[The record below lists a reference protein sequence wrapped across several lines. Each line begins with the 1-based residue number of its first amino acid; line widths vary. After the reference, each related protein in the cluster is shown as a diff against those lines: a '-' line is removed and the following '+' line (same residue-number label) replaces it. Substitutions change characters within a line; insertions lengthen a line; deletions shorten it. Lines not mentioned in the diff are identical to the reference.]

1 MPSSA
6 DAEFSERTS
15 AFLVPYRGHTMAC
28 ELFSVPGHDG
38 KITNLASPTGL
49 DIKYPP
55 NRGQVLAT
63 SHNP

>member
-1 MPSSA
+1 MLSSA
-6 DAEFSERTS
+6 REPQRSL
-15 AFLVPYRGHTMAC
+15 FLIGGHTMAC

-38 KITNLASPTGL
+38 KIINLASPTGL
-49 DIKYPP
+49 DIKCPP